1 MLRSIL
7 CDYIQAYIL
16 VKGTITVPNT
26 AAQDKANGSNENAIF
41 KNSAPFTSRISK
53 INSTHQD

>member
-16 VKGTITVPNT
+16 VKGTITIPNT
-26 AAQDKANGSNENAIF
+26 AAQDKANCSNENVIF
-41 KNSAPFTSRISK
+41 KNSAPFTSCISK
-53 INSTHQD
+53 INNTH